1 MLKTLAETYPAEQ
14 GLDRTA
20 SSVYRSLAYFD
31 PSKTEVAV
39 KIEENLLDANPGDT
53 EILARIGDIFSDR
66 ELFRQASP
74 YWERIPKVAPGES
87 DGYLQAATIYWDYF
101 DFGNAL
107 RLMDEGRK
115 KLGNPTLY
123 GYEEGAIYET
133 QGDYSRAI
141 REYTDAAIGAGEDSP
156 AMLRLLALARRPKF
170 RDPINDATGKLVAES
185 RYSLPSINL
194 RLRVL
199 DTENRG
205 SEMAPLLSAAL
216 DQAESIEQ
224 AAQIESIAQQR
235 SLESVREKALEKQAT
250 LATDPVTRLQLRY
263 ALVQFYEGKK
273 DLAAAQRNIEALYQA
288 NPTILGV
295 VRSTVDFYWR
305 AKLYPQAIGVLQ
317 QAAKDAYPQLSTQFR
332 FEAARKSTE
341 AKDFQQARELLGGLL
356 NDSPYNSQYLAAMA
370 DTYSQAGDA
379 EGLKKFYLDKI
390 AVFRN
395 APFTADERKTG
406 IATLAPRSD
415 PRAFA
420 IEGIPR
426 RRGSIHRVDK

>member
-1 MLKTLAETYPAEQ
+1 MLISSPPTADRTAWLALIRQHWFEDPSLRDEYFEYLASSNQLESELSVLRRSAPSTDASAWPAFAKSNPAAAMELADAEIWRSHFEESAPVLKALAETYPAEQ

-205 SEMAPLLSAAL
+205 SEMAPLLLAAL

-235 SLESVREKALEKQAT
+235 SLESVREKALEKQAA

-288 NPTILGV
+288 NPTDS
-295 VRSTVDFYWR
+295 RRR
-305 AKLYPQAIGVLQ
+305 ALDGGFL
-317 QAAKDAYPQLSTQFR
+317 L
-332 FEAARKSTE
+332 
-341 AKDFQQARELLGGLL
+341 ARETL
-356 NDSPYNSQYLAAMA
+356 P
-370 DTYSQAGDA
+370 AGDWCSPA
-379 EGLKKFYLDKI
+379 GREGRLSAAQY
-390 AVFRN
+390 
-395 APFTADERKTG
+395 
-406 IATLAPRSD
+406 
-415 PRAFA
+415 A
-420 IEGIPR
+420 IP
-426 RRGSIHRVDK
+426 V